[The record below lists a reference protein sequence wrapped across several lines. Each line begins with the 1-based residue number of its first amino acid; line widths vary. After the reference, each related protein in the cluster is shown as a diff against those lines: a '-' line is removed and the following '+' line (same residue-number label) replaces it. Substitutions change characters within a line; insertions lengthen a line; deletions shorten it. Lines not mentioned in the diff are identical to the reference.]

1 MIYVGIISTVIFIF
15 AAVFSIASVFNAI
28 SVLGQVRKGKLD
40 ELEKKTVSDS
50 LVYSMLVL
58 LFLHL
63 VQFILGMIFNFM
75 PDGPF
80 HYYPIISGGL
90 PFREVMGN
98 SPWHFEALFFDFFIF
113 SIIYFFRK
121 RKYRE

>member
-1 MIYVGIISTVIFIF
+1 MIYVQILIMIIFVF
-15 AAVFSIASVFNAI
+15 AAVFATASVFNAI
-28 SVLGQVRKGKLD
+28 HVLIQVKRGELD

-50 LVYSMLVL
+50 LVYTMLVL

-63 VQFILGMIFNFM
+63 IQFLLGMIFNFM
-75 PDGPF
+75 PDGHF

-98 SPWHFEALFFDFFIF
+98 DPWHFEAFFFDVLIF

>member
-1 MIYVGIISTVIFIF
+1 MIIFIVAALF
-15 AAVFSIASVFNAI
+15 AIASVFNAI
-28 SVLGQVRKGKLD
+28 SVLLQVKKGNLD

-50 LVYSMLVL
+50 LVYTMFVL

-63 VQFILGMIFNFM
+63 IQFILGMIVNFM
-75 PDGPF
+75 PDSQF

-98 SPWHFEALFFDFFIF
+98 SPWHFEALFFDFLIF

-121 RKYRE
+121 RKYRD

>member
-1 MIYVGIISTVIFIF
+1 MIYIQILIMIIFIVAALF
-15 AAVFSIASVFNAI
+15 AIASVFNAI
-28 SVLGQVRKGKLD
+28 SVLLQVKKGNLD

-50 LVYSMLVL
+50 LVYTMFVL

-63 VQFILGMIFNFM
+63 IQFILGMIVNFM
-75 PDGPF
+75 PDSQF

-98 SPWHFEALFFDFFIF
+98 SPWHFEALFFDFLIF

-121 RKYRE
+121 RKYRD

>member
-1 MIYVGIISTVIFIF
+1 MIYIQILIMIIFIF
-15 AAVFSIASVFNAI
+15 AAVFAIASVFNAI
-28 SVLGQVRKGKLD
+28 SVLLQVKTGKLD

-50 LVYSMLVL
+50 LVYTMFVL

-63 VQFILGMIFNFM
+63 IQFILGMIVNFM
-75 PDGPF
+75 PDSQF

-98 SPWHFEALFFDFFIF
+98 SPWHFEALFFDFLIF

-121 RKYRE
+121 RKYRD

>member
-1 MIYVGIISTVIFIF
+1 MIFVQILIMIIFIF
-15 AAVFSIASVFNAI
+15 TAVFAMASVFNAI
-28 SVLGQVRKGKLD
+28 HVLLQVKKGELD

-50 LVYSMLVL
+50 LVYTMLVL

-63 VQFILGMIFNFM
+63 IQFILGMIFNFR
-75 PDGPF
+75 PNSPI
-80 HYYPIISGGL
+80 HYYSIISGGL

-98 SPWHFEALFFDFFIF
+98 SPWHFEALFFDFLIF

-121 RKYRE
+121 RKYRI